1 MHIKIKDYNG
11 KTIEI
16 DVSDEIIKLY
26 YEEKKR
32 QERERYEKRK
42 HIDSHSLDDY
52 IVTMKAI
59 TETLEE
65 TYFKRQKIREI
76 MEIVE
81 SCSAIQRKRFYLHF
95 ICGYTYKEIAKI
107 DNCHIS
113 SVHESIKTVIKKIK
127 KKFKKI

>member
-1 MHIKIKDYNG
+1 MYIKIKDYNG

-42 HIDSHSLDDY
+42 HIDSHNLDDY

-81 SCSAIQRKRFYLHF
+81 SCSAIQRKRFYLYF
-95 ICGYTYKEIAKI
+95 MCGYTYEEIAKI
-107 DNCHIS
+107 QQCSKTAVIK
-113 SVHESIKTVIKKIK
+113 SIKMILKKLKKLIK
-127 KKFKKI
+127 